1 MSMQDPQQHPIRGT
15 LTRHLETRTHQDFD
29 IIVVGS
35 QTLFVP
41 AALYAIL
48 DELTCGDLVEA
59 VYGSDSRVVW
69 LRRVG

>member
-1 MSMQDPQQHPIRGT
+1 MQVPQQHPIRGT

-29 IIVVGS
+29 IIVVGA

-41 AALYAIL
+41 AALYEVL

-59 VYGSDSRVVW
+59 AYESEHRVVS
-69 LRRVG
+69 LSPGR